1 MVAPSFPKQVC
12 RIMDDKARVPVSNGE
27 VRLRERNVM
36 DVVLAEIPAGVMVIN
51 MRRIGSLSGIREGA
65 WKKAC
70 DYLLIRRSEGGNE
83 AVFVELK
90 KNLADPRGKEQ
101 LLRSLPYLDY
111 IRSLCRIEYGAI
123 SSPKRVLVRY
133 VLIGKR
139 TSPGL
144 AKQGVTAGPVFSS
157 EPYEGITI
165 QRFVG
170 SRLRFAWLDG
180 V

>member
-1 MVAPSFPKQVC
+1 MVERSFANQVAPVVEPK
-12 RIMDDKARVPVSNGE
+12 ALVPIRNGE

-70 DYLLIRRSEGGNE
+70 DYLLIRRTEGGNE
-83 AVFVELK
+83 AVFLELK

-101 LLRSLPYLDY
+101 LRRSLPYLDY
-111 IRSLCRIEYGAI
+111 IRSLCRIEYGA
-123 SSPKRVLVRY
+123 SSSAKRVPARY

-170 SRLRFAWLDG
+170 SRIRFAWLDG

>member
-1 MVAPSFPKQVC
+1 MAERPFPDQVL
-12 RIMDDKARVPVSNGE
+12 RVLKPKARVPIRNGE
-27 VRLRERNVM
+27 VVLREHNVM
-36 DVVLAEIPAGVMVIN
+36 DVVLAEVPAGVMIIN

-70 DYLLIRRSEGGNE
+70 DYLLIRRSKGGAE

-90 KNLADPRGKEQ
+90 KNLTDPRGKEQ
-101 LLRSLPYLDY
+101 LRRSLPYLDY
-111 IRSLCRIEYGAI
+111 IRSLCRIEYGAM
-123 SSPKRVLVRY
+123 SSPKRVLARY

-139 TSPGL
+139 TTPGL

-165 QRFVG
+165 QRYVG
-170 SRLRFAWLDG
+170 SRIRFAWLDG
-180 V
+180 A